1 MDILLEVLKDKK
13 KLITFLLDTIDKSNT
28 EKEGLLKL
36 SQSLTRDEPNLIVE
50 NIAKC
55 IAVTMQITAKQQHAI
70 QQLAIIALIQCQ
82 SSDFDVDVAKM
93 LNKLGKGQEALQQ
106 MFKNKLNE
114 NG

>member
-1 MDILLEVLKDKK
+1 MEILLEVLKDKTR
-13 KLITFLLDTIDKSNT
+13 LIKFLLDTIQKSDI
-28 EKEGLLKL
+28 EKNGLLKL
-36 SQSLTRDEPNLIVE
+36 SESLTRDEPNLKIE

-55 IAVTMQITAKQQHAI
+55 VATTMSITAKQQHSI

-82 SSDFDVDVAKM
+82 SNDFDVDVAKM

-106 MFKNKLNE
+106 MFKNKLNG